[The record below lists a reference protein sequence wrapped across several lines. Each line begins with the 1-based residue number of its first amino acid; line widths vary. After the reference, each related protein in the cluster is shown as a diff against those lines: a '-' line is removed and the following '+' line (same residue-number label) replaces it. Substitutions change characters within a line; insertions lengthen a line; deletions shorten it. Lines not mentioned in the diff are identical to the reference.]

1 MEWESCKFKSRFKN
15 QVCKMS
21 YRSKGSAAVLPNI
34 CRYVKL
40 RFSIILV
47 STYYYLLQWF
57 YIENLT
63 NDDVSGSCQLQI
75 VIYWEYLI
83 EKSGGRSEQ
92 ALNSLQKFK
101 HLLLITKI
109 CGYILVYILRLSRK
123 WNWIRNFN
131 ISILEIDFWI
141 LNVDINFHSQ
151 ILNTYICCIHSRW
164 KVKAK
169 RNQWPWYTSFIGLAN
184 YSNIFIEDI
193 FCSHLSSTLG
203 SSRLRS
209 ESEWDRSQAGPGS
222 GEKRT
227 WTTER
232 ENNNQ
237 HHPVSSQRRSRQHH
251 IQQHQ

>member
-1 MEWESCKFKSRFKN
+1 M
-15 QVCKMS
+15 
-21 YRSKGSAAVLPNI
+21 
-34 CRYVKL
+34 
-40 RFSIILV
+40 
-47 STYYYLLQWF
+47 YLLQWF

>member
-1 MEWESCKFKSRFKN
+1 M
-15 QVCKMS
+15 
-21 YRSKGSAAVLPNI
+21 
-34 CRYVKL
+34 
-40 RFSIILV
+40 
-47 STYYYLLQWF
+47 YLLQWF

-151 ILNTYICCIHSRW
+151 ILNTFAAFILDGRLRPKETNGPGIH
-164 KVKAK
+164 
-169 RNQWPWYTSFIGLAN
+169 
-184 YSNIFIEDI
+184 
-193 FCSHLSSTLG
+193 HLSGWQITQIFS
-203 SSRLRS
+203 
-209 ESEWDRSQAGPGS
+209 
-222 GEKRT
+222 
-227 WTTER
+227 
-232 ENNNQ
+232 
-237 HHPVSSQRRSRQHH
+237 
-251 IQQHQ
+251 

>member
-1 MEWESCKFKSRFKN
+1 M
-15 QVCKMS
+15 
-21 YRSKGSAAVLPNI
+21 
-34 CRYVKL
+34 
-40 RFSIILV
+40 
-47 STYYYLLQWF
+47 
-57 YIENLT
+57 
-63 NDDVSGSCQLQI
+63 SGSCQLQI

-151 ILNTYICCIHSRW
+151 ILNTFAAFILDGRLRPKETNGPGIH
-164 KVKAK
+164 
-169 RNQWPWYTSFIGLAN
+169 TSFIGLAN

-193 FCSHLSSTLG
+193 FAHTSAPHSGAPGSDLS
-203 SSRLRS
+203 RS
-209 ESEWDRSQAGPGS
+209 ETGLKPDPALARRELGQLRERTTTNIIQCRVSAAAGNITFNNINSELGLTNINHEP
-222 GEKRT
+222 K
-227 WTTER
+227 
-232 ENNNQ
+232 
-237 HHPVSSQRRSRQHH
+237 SRW
-251 IQQHQ
+251 